1 MFKQERVA
9 QNFWIRYI
17 FNLRFPEPQ
26 LAVQQVTDADR
37 WLNRRF
43 QDAPHVGSRLTESR
57 RAQISNTGCEVLN
70 LKPYPSRPLP
80 AHILEA
86 VREAAAQPVSPP
98 SRGLPEFNCAVAA
111 TLGSELSIELDPER
125 NVLATN
131 GGMHALF
138 VTFLCL
144 LNTGDEVLVPSP
156 CYFLEGIIEPLGG
169 RITYV
174 PMEETQDYA
183 WDLDLLE
190 AHITTRTKCLFLN
203 TPVNPTGRVLSEDEL
218 RRIAELA
225 DRYNLLL
232 IADESYNTLVYD
244 GRSHRSVA
252 GLPLAQPRTL
262 LIRSF
267 TKSFAMPG
275 WRVAFVAG
283 PAALIDALT
292 KTLEWTTLH
301 GAYVNQVAAVAA
313 LRGPQ
318 GWLAGVAQEF
328 QSARDLICSCIGRN
342 HAISAI
348 TPGGGPFVFINVRRL
363 RRSSDEVAAVLL
375 EDFGIPT
382 TPGHFLHG
390 PQHVRMAFGARAEV
404 LTEAADRLARAVAA
418 IGMRSD

>member
-1 MFKQERVA
+1 
-9 QNFWIRYI
+9 
-17 FNLRFPEPQ
+17 
-26 LAVQQVTDADR
+26 
-37 WLNRRF
+37 
-43 QDAPHVGSRLTESR
+43 
-57 RAQISNTGCEVLN
+57 
-70 LKPYPSRPLP
+70 
-80 AHILEA
+80 LEA

-111 TLGSELSIELDPER
+111 ALRSELSIELDPDR

-144 LNTGDEVLVPSP
+144 LNPGDEVLVPSP

-169 RITYV
+169 RIIYV
-174 PMEETQDYA
+174 PMEETRDYA

-203 TPVNPTGRVLSEDEL
+203 TPVNPTGRVLSEDDL

-244 GRSHRSVA
+244 GRSHLSVA
-252 GLPLAQPRTL
+252 ALPLAQPRTL

-283 PAALIDALT
+283 PAVLIDALT

-318 GWLAGVAQEF
+318 DWLAGVAQEF
-328 QSARDLICSCIGRN
+328 QSARDLICSYIGRN

-348 TPGGGPFVFINVRRL
+348 TPAGGPFVFINVRRL

-382 TPGHFLHG
+382 TPGRFLHG
-390 PQHVRMAFGARAEV
+390 PQHVRMAFGAGVEV

-418 IGMRSD
+418 IGTRSD